1 MKASGAVAWI
11 LVAVLAAPCSA
22 RKMRQPLAVQQD
34 RPLVVNFAD
43 LKPTLASI
51 WIPSIT
57 SSQQKLQVPISGLP
71 GTPLQ
76 TDDMSR
82 LTYTVTYKRRPAY
95 LLQGSISVQANPTFA
110 GTGYGAPA
118 MQIDQPLITLN
129 QAGRTE
135 QLPGGKVRC
144 SGFMVADNSAVNCQF
159 SARIFSE
166 NLPPAG
172 TAQAVI
178 QIPGRGTLVQ
188 TPPMQY
194 DFTSVLPPNARFA
207 STSDSQSTQFLLDTM
222 GKAPPAAVVTNYF
235 EQGDS
240 LVLPAGVAGTQPA
253 ANTILQDSQTFTYT
267 ALFKEL
273 PRELCGKTLQVTS
286 TATIQSTSD
295 GAQAPETATCT
306 VDIELLG
313 CDASFQSNPP
323 ANGGRDCNTPA
334 AAGTPIPSAP
344 IPAAAAVDAPAAE
357 FVPAAASTQ
366 VDPAAAPVAAA
377 AGEMQQLTESP
388 PEIPIQQQQ
397 VTRVKVLPEKAK
409 RSSSSSSK
417 MTAGQAAANR
427 TVQPEQLVTVRRILA
442 DGVMPQGV
450 FMAAAGSVLC
460 GRNICSPGER
470 CIDDMCT
477 APGST
482 LCAGSMVCAPGTVCM
497 EGAMCCPVGSSY
509 CAGQCCG
516 SGNTCNQGRCLPY
529 GHVPCGGN
537 VCNQDQTC
545 QGNLCCNRGETACG
559 SGCCNTAAGMQCM
572 MGRCMPFGTQ
582 PCGTTTCPIGT
593 VCGDP
598 MRSLCCAAGTR
609 ACNGNCCGRDQ
620 VCNWQLNQCVAINSE
635 AARQSFQGYRGDRE
649 DEYHRG
655 QLYAAMNGG
664 GYPYGMRR

>member
-1 MKASGAVAWI
+1 
-11 LVAVLAAPCSA
+11 
-22 RKMRQPLAVQQD
+22 MRQPLAVQQD

-207 STSDSQSTQFLLDTM
+207 STSDSHSTQFLLDTM

-267 ALFKEL
+267 ALFQEL
-273 PRELCGKTLQVTS
+273 PRELCGKTLQVHCWLNS
-286 TATIQSTSD
+286 LIMM
-295 GAQAPETATCT
+295 
-306 VDIELLG
+306 L
-313 CDASFQSNPP
+313 
-323 ANGGRDCNTPA
+323 
-334 AAGTPIPSAP
+334 
-344 IPAAAAVDAPAAE
+344 E
-357 FVPAAASTQ
+357 F
-366 VDPAAAPVAAA
+366 
-377 AGEMQQLTESP
+377 
-388 PEIPIQQQQ
+388 
-397 VTRVKVLPEKAK
+397 
-409 RSSSSSSK
+409 
-417 MTAGQAAANR
+417 
-427 TVQPEQLVTVRRILA
+427 
-442 DGVMPQGV
+442 
-450 FMAAAGSVLC
+450 
-460 GRNICSPGER
+460 
-470 CIDDMCT
+470 
-477 APGST
+477 
-482 LCAGSMVCAPGTVCM
+482 
-497 EGAMCCPVGSSY
+497 
-509 CAGQCCG
+509 
-516 SGNTCNQGRCLPY
+516 
-529 GHVPCGGN
+529 
-537 VCNQDQTC
+537 
-545 QGNLCCNRGETACG
+545 RG
-559 SGCCNTAAGMQCM
+559 
-572 MGRCMPFGTQ
+572 
-582 PCGTTTCPIGT
+582 
-593 VCGDP
+593 
-598 MRSLCCAAGTR
+598 
-609 ACNGNCCGRDQ
+609 
-620 VCNWQLNQCVAINSE
+620 
-635 AARQSFQGYRGDRE
+635 
-649 DEYHRG
+649 
-655 QLYAAMNGG
+655 
-664 GYPYGMRR
+664 